1 MVDGDKSMLN
11 STMREYAGSRSFFGR
26 SRLILGLS
34 LAVIFVLGL
43 GIRLYDLT
51 DPPMDF
57 HPTRQIRGLVIA
69 RGMYYKMMPSADPAK
84 RDKAIAYWGS
94 MVDREPQILERVV
107 ALTYLVIGQE
117 QVWIARIYTSLAW
130 IIGGFFLFILARRMV
145 STDGAVVAT
154 AFYLFLP
161 FGIIA
166 SRSFQ
171 PDPVMVML
179 FLIAAYALHCW
190 SDGSSRDTIR
200 ATRAQTWKWAVLTGV
215 LAGIA
220 VLYKIVIAF
229 LVVGMV
235 VGVVLHLKG
244 VKRSLRDAQVWTM
257 GLLMIVPA
265 TLYYLIGIQNTSAN
279 FLEGSTLSLVQLI
292 LSPSYYMRW
301 AIFLHG
307 MFGLTII
314 LVSLAG
320 MLISKPLNR
329 SMLLGLWVGYG
340 IYGISFPHHI
350 TTHEYYHLQLIPIV
364 ALSLAPI
371 ADFILSNIADL
382 GRWWKFMALGV
393 MVIGAAYPLL
403 ITRSVLAGQDFR
415 AEARYWQEVGEA
427 IPDNGKTIAL
437 TQNYGH
443 YLMYYGWEKVKL
455 WPTTGEIK
463 LAQTRGKSIEDFRG
477 EFKDRTEGMDFF
489 LVTTTAQLNAQPQ
502 LKEILYSDY
511 PILAEGNGYLLF
523 DLDHPLATP

>member
-1 MVDGDKSMLN
+1 MVN
-11 STMREYAGSRSFFGR
+11 STVQEYSGSKSFFGR
-26 SRLILGLS
+26 SRLILALS
-34 LAVIFVLGL
+34 LAVILVLGL
-43 GIRLYDLT
+43 GIRFYDLT
-51 DPPMDF
+51 DAPMDF

-69 RGMYYKMMPSADPAK
+69 RGMYYQMLPSVDPAK
-84 RDKAIAYWGS
+84 RDAAIAYWGS

-107 ALTYLVIGQE
+107 ALTYLAIGQE
-117 QVWIARIYTSLAW
+117 QTWIARIYTSLAW
-130 IIGGFFLFILARRMV
+130 IIGGLFLFALARRMV
-145 STDGAVVAT
+145 SADGAVVAT

-161 FGIIA
+161 FGVIA

-179 FLIAAYALHCW
+179 FLISAYVLYRW
-190 SDGSSRDTIR
+190 SE
-200 ATRAQTWKWAVLTGV
+200 AQTWKWAVLTAV
-215 LAGIA
+215 LVGIA
-220 VLYKIVIAF
+220 VFYKVVIAF
-229 LVVGMV
+229 LAVGMV

-244 VKRSLRDAQVWTM
+244 FKRSLADAQVWTI
-257 GLLMIVPA
+257 GLLMVVPA
-265 TLYYLIGIQNTSAN
+265 ALYYLVGIQNTSAN
-279 FLEGSTLSLVQLI
+279 FLEGSTLSLLQLI

-307 MFGLTII
+307 MFGLSII

-320 MLISKPLNR
+320 MLVSKPLNR

-364 ALSLAPI
+364 ALSLTPI
-371 ADFILSNIADL
+371 GDFILSKIAGSGGL
-382 GRWWKFMALGV
+382 WQFMALGV
-393 MVIGAAYPLL
+393 MVIGAAYPLF

-415 AEARYWQEVGEA
+415 AEATYWRAVGEA

-463 LAQTRGKSIEDFRG
+463 LAQTRG
-477 EFKDRTEGMDFF
+477 
-489 LVTTTAQLNAQPQ
+489 
-502 LKEILYSDY
+502 
-511 PILAEGNGYLLF
+511 
-523 DLDHPLATP
+523 

>member
-1 MVDGDKSMLN
+1 ML
-11 STMREYAGSRSFFGR
+11 EYSGSKSFFGR
-26 SRLILGLS
+26 SRPILGLS
-34 LAVIFVLGL
+34 LVVIFILGL

-84 RDKAIAYWGS
+84 RDRAIAYWGS

-107 ALTYLVIGQE
+107 ALTYLAMGQE
-117 QVWIARIYTSLAW
+117 QVWVARIYTSLAW

-161 FGIIA
+161 FGITA

-179 FLIAAYALHCW
+179 FLISAYALHRW
-190 SDGSSRDTIR
+190 SGGPNGDTIGVNQAR
-200 ATRAQTWKWAVLTGV
+200 TWTWAILTGV
-215 LAGIA
+215 LVGIA
-220 VLYKIVIAF
+220 VLYKVVIAF
-229 LVVGMV
+229 LVAGMV

-244 VKRSLRDAQVWTM
+244 LKRSLKDAQVWTI
-257 GLLMIVPA
+257 GLLMVIPA
-265 TLYYLIGIQNTSAN
+265 TLYYLIGIQSTSSN
-279 FLEGSTLSLVQLI
+279 FLEGSTLSLLQLI

-314 LVSLAG
+314 LVSLVG

-364 ALSLAPI
+364 ALSLAPV
-371 ADFILSNIADL
+371 ADFILSKIADL
-382 GRWWKFMALGV
+382 GRSWQFMALGV

-463 LAQTRGKSIEDFRG
+463 LAQTRGKSIEDFRQ
-477 EFKDRTEGMDFF
+477 EFKDRTEGMDYF
-489 LVTTTAQLNAQPQ
+489 LVTTKAQLNAQPQ
-502 LKEILYSDY
+502 LKETLYSDY
-511 PILAEGNGYLLF
+511 PILIEGNGFVLF
-523 DLDHPLATP
+523 DLDNPLATP